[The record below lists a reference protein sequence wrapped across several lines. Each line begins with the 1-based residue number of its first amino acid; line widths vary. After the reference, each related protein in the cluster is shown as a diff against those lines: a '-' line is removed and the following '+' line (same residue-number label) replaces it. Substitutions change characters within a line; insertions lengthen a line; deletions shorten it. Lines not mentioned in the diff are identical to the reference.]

1 MVFKVEEK
9 FRIMFPR
16 AMNNKEKSM
25 LATINEYG
33 FAYELKFNHSH
44 YGGGYMANIP
54 ILKETWCMN
63 SPLSEKHKENIKKY
77 LVGMQS

>member
-1 MVFKVEEK
+1 
-9 FRIMFPR
+9 MFPR

-25 LATINEYG
+25 LATIKEYG
-33 FAYELKFNHSH
+33 FAYELKFNHSP

-63 SPLSEKHKENIKKY
+63 SPLSDKHRENIKNY
-77 LVGMQS
+77 LVSVQS